1 MDDKTTVEIS
11 VEDRLKAIVYQFIL
25 LHDRWSE
32 ERQVAAKQGADMADL
47 LKLFDYQIKN
57 FKTLESKVRQEIT
70 HTVQQSATTAT
81 KEMTEKISKTATDY
95 VDASAKRLQQAV
107 EVAAKQLDSHQRQIK
122 GWYYWWMGSI
132 FALAFAVGVFVVRLL
147 MPEPYL
153 PLTGHQLKTYE
164 NGRLLEAFWPKLSK
178 KEKDRLINLANAKD
192 TAQISNI
199 DGSSDADDQNNI

>member
-1 MDDKTTVEIS
+1 
-11 VEDRLKAIVYQFIL
+11 
-25 LHDRWSE
+25 
-32 ERQVAAKQGADMADL
+32 
-47 LKLFDYQIKN
+47 
-57 FKTLESKVRQEIT
+57 
-70 HTVQQSATTAT
+70 
-81 KEMTEKISKTATDY
+81 
-95 VDASAKRLQQAV
+95 
-107 EVAAKQLDSHQRQIK
+107 
-122 GWYYWWMGSI
+122 MGSI